1 MEEEKFPSGQ
11 YIKPDIVAPGRCLF
25 HEYLEV
31 YDRKTGTSMAAP
43 NVAGICALMMQWGIV
58 KKNDPYLYG
67 QRLKYYL
74 IMGSRKERRDISY
87 PDSAWGYGEVCLYDS
102 LMVTM
107 EELGARFYGLIR
119 QDEPEGNIN
128 VTTTDETNQG
138 SAINQNNMSI
148 NGIDGINGV
157 KQDGNSIVLL
167 IELPNRERLNEI
179 VKIPGVEGVMISET
193 FAIVIV
199 PNDKVSEIEKLA
211 NSIVDLDLQPV
222 MTLSD
227 ISPVEASG
235 APTFNN
241 NPYLRLNGRGVLV
254 GIIDTGIDYL
264 SEEFQIEDG
273 TSRCLEYGIKH
284 CLAK

>member
-1 MEEEKFPSGQ
+1 
-11 YIKPDIVAPGRCLF
+11 
-25 HEYLEV
+25 
-31 YDRKTGTSMAAP
+31 
-43 NVAGICALMMQWGIV
+43 
-58 KKNDPYLYG
+58 
-67 QRLKYYL
+67 
-74 IMGSRKERRDISY
+74 
-87 PDSAWGYGEVCLYDS
+87 
-102 LMVTM
+102 M
-107 EELGARFYGLIR
+107 EELGARFDGLIR

-138 SAINQNNMSI
+138 SVVNQNNMSI

-264 SEEFQIEDG
+264 SEEFQREDG
-273 TSRCLEYGIKH
+273 TSRVFRIWDQTLLANENVYGIRYGKEYTE
-284 CLAK
+284 